1 MDVSF
6 TLTYRHRTKR
16 KEKRKLF
23 DQIPHTFPK
32 KDDFNKKR
40 KKLENKTTLAM
51 CVYARARACVCVKLE
66 IKRKTKIK
74 KKEHN
79 ECNGRT
85 FEKKLFA
92 LSIKIHLK
100 IILFRSI

>member
-51 CVYARARACVCVKLE
+51 CVYARARARVRMCEVGD
-66 IKRKTKIK
+66 K
-74 KKEHN
+74 KKNKDKEK
-79 ECNGRT
+79 RT
-85 FEKKLFA
+85 
-92 LSIKIHLK
+92 
-100 IILFRSI
+100 